1 MISNFSDKTT
11 EVIFSGVLVRKIDRN
26 VQKLALSK
34 LRYIDAAIRLDDLKI
49 PPANRLEKLKG
60 DLEGFFSIRVN
71 DQYRIIFKWSDGNAS
86 EVKFIDYHGG

>member
-1 MISNFSDKTT
+1 MILSFSDKTT

-26 VQKLALSK
+26 VQKLALRK

-71 DQYRIIFKWSDGNAS
+71 DQYRIIFKWLDGNAS
-86 EVKFIDYHGG
+86 DVKFIDYHGG